1 MVLILLPVLGLWVGG
16 ISLDIRQDEGE
27 ELTLVAEEVLTSRWG
42 AVALVT
48 LFAIEQFGNA
58 LEDSVHGVLLG
69 WGFEVSFFVTCLT
82 NKSRDPVGN
91 GQVKVLLNALISL

>member
-1 MVLILLPVLGLWVGG
+1 MPPRGEHGLWGG
-16 ISLDIRQDEGE
+16 AISGLGPAWR
-27 ELTLVAEEVLTSRWG
+27 LTLVAEEVLTSRWG

-69 WGFEVSFFVTCLT
+69 WGFEVSIFVTCLT
-82 NKSRDPVGN
+82 NKSRDPGGN
-91 GQVKVLLNALISL
+91 EQVKVLLNALISL